1 MSDTCIAML
10 DLGISLFPFYIKA
23 DIFVNSC
30 VYMMRVSY
38 LYVV

>member
-23 DIFVNSC
+23 DIFVNSF
-30 VYMMRVSY
+30 V
-38 LYVV
+38 